1 MRFFCPKCWSDY
13 PEDAARCPTCG
24 LDILTFW
31 RGKNY
36 VEKLIAALDHPEA
49 ETPERAARILGNL
62 GEEGAVESLIK
73 LVSKTEDV
81 YVARAAVEALAQ
93 IGTPQA
99 CDFLVKV
106 AQSHRA
112 RMVREAAKGTTMNKK
127 KRGGKDKTTDPPF
140 LRLPVAEGVII
151 PFSDLVLDYSGTLS
165 QDGTLLPGI
174 AQRLRDMAKI
184 IRVSVL
190 TADTFGKAVRQLGD
204 IPIEVKVV
212 RTGTDK
218 ADFVRRLGPE
228 RVIAIGNGR
237 NDVPMMSIAGLSV
250 AVIGPEGAAGEL
262 LRVAHVIVTDI
273 HHALDLIIHPLRWKA
288 VLRD

>member
-1 MRFFCPKCWSDY
+1 MER
-13 PEDAARCPTCG
+13 
-24 LDILTFW
+24 
-31 RGKNY
+31 
-36 VEKLIAALDHPEA
+36 LIVALNHPEH
-49 ETPERAARILGNL
+49 ETSERASWILGNL
-62 GEEGAVESLIK
+62 GEERAVGDLIK
-73 LVSKTEDV
+73 LVNTTQDV

-99 CDFLVKV
+99 CDFLAKV
-106 AQSHRA
+106 AQSHKA
-112 RMVREAAKGTTMNKK
+112 GMVREAAKGTTMNKK
-127 KRGGKDKTTDPPF
+127 KRGGKDKTTDSAF
-140 LRLPVAEGVII
+140 LRLPVAEGVIM
-151 PFSDLVLDYSGTLS
+151 PFSDLVFNYSGTLS
-165 QDGTLLPGI
+165 QDGILLPGI

-204 IPIEVKVV
+204 LPIDVKVV
-212 RTGTDK
+212 RTGTEK

-262 LRVAHVIVTDI
+262 LRVARVVVTDI
-273 HHALDLIIHPLRWKA
+273 HHALDLIIYPLRCKA
-288 VLRD
+288 VLRE